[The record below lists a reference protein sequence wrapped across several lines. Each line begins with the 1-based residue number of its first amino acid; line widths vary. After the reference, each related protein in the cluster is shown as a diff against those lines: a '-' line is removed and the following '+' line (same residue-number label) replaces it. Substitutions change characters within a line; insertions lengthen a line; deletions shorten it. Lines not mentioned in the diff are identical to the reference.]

1 MKINRRQF
9 ASTAASALLGSAV
22 TSGCGEG
29 KKGQEYVDALRGA
42 WQNIAPGIW
51 KVRFGDPEKLTPV
64 SQRFFFMDEASLRQ
78 LPDSSC
84 PLAQEAIQGHSS
96 KRGFVVTLPL
106 EPDELVY
113 GLGLQL
119 LSFMQRGTKKT
130 LRVNA
135 DPKVDLGDSHA
146 PVPFY
151 VTTRGY
157 GVLVDTARY
166 ATFYCGGKGRK
177 EPVGKESTSRKS
189 KLRWEKSKVPEAY
202 FKYNCGEATRMIIE
216 VPVSQGVDLYVF
228 AGPAMRQAVQRYNLF
243 SGGGCLPTRW
253 GLGFWYRCD
262 LRFDQKQILAVAEEL
277 RRSQIPC
284 DVLGLEP
291 GWQTHAYPCTF
302 LWSDKFKDPKALVE
316 SLARQGYQLNLWEHA
331 FTHPSS
337 PIYRDLHPLSGDY
350 QGMGGIA
357 PDLLMPEARKIFAAL
372 QEKEHVSIGV
382 SGYKLDECD
391 NSDMVQQWA
400 FPEVSQFPSGADGEQ
415 MHSFYGIKYQQ
426 TILEIFQRRNR
437 RTYNLVRSSHA
448 LASPFP
454 FVLYSD
460 LYGHKEFIRG
470 VVNCGFS
477 CLLWCPEVR
486 DAENGE
492 DLIRRM
498 QTVVFSPLAMI
509 NAWYIK
515 NPPWKQVKEKE
526 NNANQLAPDWQKLE
540 TACRDLLRWRMRLIP
555 YLHAAFVRYS
565 REGVP
570 PFRALVMDYPEDPGT
585 WVVDDQYLIGENL
598 LVAPVTAGNS
608 QREVYLPKGEWF
620 NFWTNEPLKGERK
633 ITVQVPLD
641 QIPVF
646 VRGGSLLPLADVT
659 LHTADPASRQ
669 ITVQVYGKGNLPC
682 ALFEDEGTTWD
693 FAKGA
698 INQLDLKWD
707 SLTGKGSATRSGT
720 AAVPPYQIKEW
731 KKITG
736 D

>member
-1 MKINRRQF
+1 MKMNRRQF
-9 ASTAASALLGSAV
+9 ASTAASALVGSAV
-22 TSGCGEG
+22 VSGCGES
-29 KKGQEYVDALRGA
+29 KKVEDFADAVSGV

-51 KVRFGDPEKLTPV
+51 KVRFGEPEKLTPV
-64 SQRFFFMDEASLRQ
+64 NQRAFSPAETAMRSLPEASSP
-78 LPDSSC
+78 LPN
-84 PLAQEAIQGHSS
+84 EKIQGHAS
-96 KRGFVVTLPL
+96 KRGFVVSLPL

-157 GVLVDTARY
+157 GILVDTARY

-177 EPVGKESTSRKS
+177 EPVGKEKSARKS
-189 KLRWEKSKVPEAY
+189 RLRWDKSRVPEAY
-202 FKYNCGEATRMIIE
+202 FKFNCGEASRMIIE
-216 VPVSQGVDLYVF
+216 IPASQGVDLYIF
-228 AGPAMRQAVQRYNLF
+228 AGPTMRQAVQRYNLF
-243 SGGGCLPTRW
+243 SGGGCLPSRW

-262 LRFDQKQILAVAEEL
+262 LRFDQTKVLATSEEL

-302 LWSDKFKDPKALVE
+302 LWSDKFKNPKTLVE
-316 SLARQGYQLNLWEHA
+316 SLARQGYQLNLWGHA
-331 FTHPSS
+331 FIHPSS

-372 QEKEHVSIGV
+372 QEKEHVSIGI

-400 FPEVSQFPSGADGEQ
+400 FPEISQFPSGADGEQ

-426 TILEIFQRRNR
+426 TILEIFQRHNR

-448 LASPFP
+448 LAAPFP

-460 LYGHKEFIRG
+460 LYGHQDFIRG

-477 CLLWCPEVR
+477 GLLWCPEVR

-515 NPPWKQVKEKE
+515 NPPWKQVEAKK
-526 NNANQLAPDWQKLE
+526 NNSDQLAADWQKLE
-540 TACRDLLRWRMRLIP
+540 SACRELLRWRMRFIP
-555 YLHAAFVRYS
+555 YLHAAFVRYF
-565 REGVP
+565 REGLP
-570 PFRALVMDYPEDPGT
+570 PFRALVLDNPDDPGT
-585 WVVDDQYLIGENL
+585 WVVDDEYWMGENIV
-598 LVAPVTAGNS
+598 VAPVTAGMS
-608 QREVYLPKGEWF
+608 QREIYLPAGEWF
-620 NFWTNEPLKGERK
+620 DFWTNQKIKGGKNSPCKSPLIAFRCLSKAERFCLWLKRRFIPAIPIASSLQSKCMAKDICPALCLKKMEPAG
-633 ITVQVPLD
+633 TSP
-641 QIPVF
+641 
-646 VRGGSLLPLADVT
+646 RG
-659 LHTADPASRQ
+659 
-669 ITVQVYGKGNLPC
+669 C
-682 ALFEDEGTTWD
+682 
-693 FAKGA
+693 
-698 INQLDLKWD
+698 
-707 SLTGKGSATRSGT
+707 
-720 AAVPPYQIKEW
+720 
-731 KKITG
+731 
-736 D
+736 